1 MSNPFN
7 DSSVKAAETSRTGNV
22 TYSSAPATSNS
33 NSTTSA
39 RSVYNDTVKEV
50 TSNPMVQAA
59 AASAVVAGASTGLF
73 ASKLPGISH
82 AMTAMA
88 GAGDEPEVKDGEIP
102 TTIDCDPAEL
112 EEMKK
117 WAAKLRITNL
127 CVSTL
132 LMLSSFFSLGSTDL
146 TLVFIALYVFFFSM
160 LLCCYE
166 LGLQSIARIIA
177 ENFGFVY
184 NTVPRRIFVVLIA
197 ILCYELGLIGKIAM
211 AILLASECVHAYV
224 MFKHPKFNYYM
235 KLKHFYG
242 VHDPTPR
249 THQGEEQ
256 A

>member
-1 MSNPFN
+1 M
-7 DSSVKAAETSRTGNV
+7 AAATSR
-22 TYSSAPATSNS
+22 
-33 NSTTSA
+33 STTSSS
-39 RSVYNDTVKEV
+39 SVPSSTSSTSTSGQGQTSGGKSLYEQTVQEV

-59 AASAVVAGASTGLF
+59 AVSAMATGAAAGLF
-73 ASKLPGISH
+73 SSKLPGISSSDSSS
-82 AMTAMA
+82 ASN
-88 GAGDEPEVKDGEIP
+88 EPDLKPGEIP
-102 TTIDCDPAEL
+102 TTIDVDPQEL

-127 CVSTL
+127 GVSTL

-166 LGLQSIARIIA
+166 LGLQAVASVIAQ
-177 ENFGFVY
+177 NFGFVY
-184 NTVPRRIFVVLIA
+184 NTIPRRVFIVLVA

-211 AILLASECVHAYV
+211 GILLGSECVHAYV

-249 THQGEEQ
+249 TNVASEQ
-256 A
+256 V